1 MLLTQECACDN
12 IKLSL
17 KGETEPSSFPP
28 IIKSSILML
37 DSMISAQGQYNIFV
51 FPEKPQSLLIFML
64 VMLLDTIYKGKI
76 KKAYNPDLF
85 EIGEKLKYGNCVVE
99 FNGIETREG
108 KSCIKIKMADDL
120 CVSAPAE
127 MLPLFQRTTTIR
139 RLSSYDKFVCAKR
152 KASKMF
158 EQIEPGDKILAAL
171 ADFKTHFESSIF
183 YLAPINSTKEQLSE
197 CRFNGKSAAE
207 ILLIGQADYAGKIK
221 NISSGQLAGIPSIV
235 LVADLYSVR
244 AAVQNNAPIQ
254 SLIVDVSNSH
264 TINAQLDVMDD
275 LMHLGVPIVCIT
287 DTADSFE
294 LQLLIER
301 GFNIWRWDEESITE
315 SLYDASSLL
324 SDRKIK
330 HCSKRK
336 VKYITTAC
344 NEISDSLKMLYSH
357 RAEIREQSA
366 QMISLFD
373 RLFSATLVALRSISP
388 VSSTE
393 QAAIQIN
400 LSDCECV
407 LEREKIFISD
417 DEYKDFK
424 TVVSNLQ
431 TIFSTNFTFPKHLAV
446 QEHLTANNYSAAYI
460 LVPDN
465 SNCAVQQDYWRK
477 WCCDHDLKTPIT
489 VIRLSEYYNI
499 YSAYSCVTIVAGW
512 LNNATMRKILY
523 SFNTEKYVVFM
534 YDYEQRWKN
543 VHTTRWSMALNNS
556 NNVNIVKKSLVTAS
570 LDISVNRFHATPAPQ
585 LEPVA
590 DELDEIDLVLRTNK
604 YRKYVVGTGQHP
616 HETAEVIPVNFVGG
630 YLAFFKTTH
639 KVITA
644 TNIINGDDE
653 KIAMKTPS
661 QMKLGDFVVVR
672 ESDRDLIKELADT
685 ILTNS
690 GKHGLREKAMKWK
703 ESFAIECMFST
714 HEQIY
719 ERIKAA
725 GASVTYQT
733 VRGWIVDEDKIAP
746 EKKEDLKYIA
756 LITEDSVLLEMIDDV
771 FDAAREV
778 KNAHIQAGKYL
789 SGFLKQKLASAL
801 HEYGEIDP
809 FNIWEPITLMLDDI
823 GTVKILKVIDIGTVL
838 VVDAADM
845 NRLIE
850 EK

>member
-1 MLLTQECACDN
+1 MLLIQECACDN

-17 KGETEPSSFPP
+17 KGETEPSAVPP

-37 DSMISAQGQYNIFV
+37 DSMISAQGKYNIFI
-51 FPEKPQSLLIFML
+51 FPEKSQSLLIFML
-64 VMLLDTIYKGKI
+64 VKLLDTIYKGKI
-76 KKAYNPDLF
+76 KKTYNPDSF
-85 EIGEKLKYGNCVVE
+85 GIGEKLKYGNCVVE
-99 FNGIETREG
+99 FNGIETRDG
-108 KSCIKIKMADDL
+108 KLCIKFKMADNL

-127 MLPLFQRTTTIR
+127 ILPLFQRTTTSR
-139 RLSSYDKFVCAKR
+139 RLSSYDQFVNAKR
-152 KASKMF
+152 RASEMF
-158 EQIEPGDKILAAL
+158 EQLESGDKILAAL
-171 ADFKTHFESSIF
+171 ADYKTHFESSIF
-183 YLAPINSTKEQLSE
+183 YLAPIISTKEQLSE
-197 CRFNGKSAAE
+197 CRFNGKGAAE
-207 ILLIGQADYAGKIK
+207 ILLIGQADYDGKIK
-221 NISSGQLAGIPSIV
+221 NIGSGQLAGIPSIV
-235 LVADLYSVR
+235 LASDLYAVR
-244 AAVQNNAPIQ
+244 AAAENNAPIQ
-254 SLIVDVSNSH
+254 SLIVDVSNSN
-264 TINAQLDVMDD
+264 TINSQLDALDE
-275 LMHLGVPIVCIT
+275 LMHVGVPIVCIT

-294 LQLLIER
+294 LQLLVDR

-315 SLYDASSLL
+315 SLYDASPIL

-336 VKYITTAC
+336 VKYITTDG

-357 RAEIREQSA
+357 RAEIRDQSA
-366 QMISLFD
+366 RMISLFD
-373 RLFSATLVALRSISP
+373 RLFSATFVALRAISP

-393 QAAIQIN
+393 QEVIQRT
-400 LSDCECV
+400 LSDCDSV
-407 LEREKIFISD
+407 LEGEKKFISD

-424 TVVSNLQ
+424 TVVTNLK
-431 TIFSTNFTFPKHLAV
+431 TIFSTEFTFPKYLAL
-446 QEHLTANNYSAAYI
+446 QEHLNSNNYSAAYI

-465 SNCAVQQDYWRK
+465 SNCAVQQEYWRK
-477 WCCDHDLKTPIT
+477 WCSDHGLKTMIT
-489 VIRLSEYYNI
+489 VIRLSEYCNI
-499 YSAYSCVTIVAGW
+499 CSADSSVTIVAGW

-523 SFNTEKYVVFM
+523 SFNTEKYVVFI

-556 NNVNIVKKSLVTAS
+556 NNVIIIKKSLITAS
-570 LDISVNRFHATPAPQ
+570 LDISVSRFHETKAP
-585 LEPVA
+585 LLAPIS
-590 DELDEIDLVLRTNK
+590 DELDEIDLVLRANK
-604 YRKYVVGTGQHP
+604 YRKYVAGSGKHA

-639 KVITA
+639 KVVTA
-644 TNIINGDDE
+644 TNIIIGDDY

-661 QMKLGDFVVVR
+661 QMKVGDFVVVR
-672 ESDRDLIKELADT
+672 EAARDLLRELADT
-685 ILTNS
+685 ILENS

-746 EKKEDLKYIA
+746 EHKEDLRYIA

-789 SGFLKQKLASAL
+789 SGFLKQKLAASL

-809 FNIWEPITLMLDDI
+809 FNIWEPITLLLDDI

-838 VVDAADM
+838 VVDGVDA